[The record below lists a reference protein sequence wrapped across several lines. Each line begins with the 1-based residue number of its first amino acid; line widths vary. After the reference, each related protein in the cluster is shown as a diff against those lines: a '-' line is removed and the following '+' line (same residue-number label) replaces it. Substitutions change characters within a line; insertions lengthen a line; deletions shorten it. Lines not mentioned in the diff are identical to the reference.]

1 MRRDL
6 LAGVTVYLVTDASPK
21 RGPFDEFLATAI
33 EAGVEM
39 LQLRDRRLNDRELLG
54 AARLAARVC
63 RELGALCIINDRLDI
78 ALSAG
83 ADGVHLGQD
92 DLDPASA
99 RAIAGTD
106 FVIGVST
113 HSSEQ
118 VDRAQDGAA
127 DYFAVGPI
135 YATPTKPGRPPVGL
149 DLVRYA
155 SANARKPFFA
165 IGGIDPTNVGLVR
178 AAGAKSVSV
187 LRWISQSD
195 DPAAA
200 VRSLREAID

>member
-6 LAGVTVYLVTDASPK
+6 LAGISVYLVTDASPK
-21 RGPFDEFLATAI
+21 LGPFEEFLATAI
-33 EAGVEM
+33 DAGVDM
-39 LQLRDRRLNDRELLG
+39 LQLRDRRLNDRELLD

-63 RELGALCIINDRLDI
+63 RELGALCIINDRLDV

-92 DLDPASA
+92 DLDLKSA
-99 RAIAGTD
+99 RAIAGAD

-113 HSSEQ
+113 HSAEQ
-118 VDRAQDGAA
+118 VDRAQESDA

-155 SANARKPFFA
+155 AANARKPFFA
-165 IGGIDPTNVGLVR
+165 IGGIDPTNVGLVS

-200 VRSLREAID
+200 VRSLREAMD